1 MKTDRLLLLAAVVLS
16 VVIFSPGA
24 GAAGLTDGTEAA
36 DSLEKEDAY
45 ADLLSG
51 KTETVSG
58 LFTLHKK
65 DGQLYFEVP
74 LSLMGRDM
82 LLGSTVSGT
91 SDNTNS
97 IVGSKPFDPVFFN
110 FSVNGKKVCM
120 NLLKEDYIVPAGYE
134 KAFAAS
140 SLDPVFRSFAIKA
153 YNRDSSA
160 VVFDVTDLFLGTE
173 EILSPF
179 DPYSA
184 NLSGG
189 LKRSE
194 TFHKDRSYIEGIKA
208 FGDNVV
214 IKSMMSYTYSLS
226 GEKTVVEDEPFTALM
241 TRSIVLLREK
251 PVRPRITDSRI
262 AIFPTAKIFFGPGAQ
277 RSETVYF
284 ANRWNLEPS
293 DIAAYIRGETVD
305 PVRPIVFY
313 IDDAFPE
320 KWRPYIKEGVEQWSE
335 VFEEIGFRN
344 AVVAEDFPDDDP
356 EFDPDNIKYS
366 CVRYAPIGIQNAM
379 GPSWVDPRSGEI
391 INASVYV
398 YHDVIRLL
406 NQWLMIQTSP
416 ADARVRK
423 MHIPDEIIGDGL
435 RYVVSHE
442 IGHCLGFMHN
452 MGASSTFPV
461 DSLRSPSFTRKYGTT
476 PSIMDYARFNYV
488 AQPGDA
494 ERGVKLTPPRFGE
507 YDRFLVKWSY
517 TPLPDALDIW
527 DEYAV
532 TSGWISEKSS
542 DPIYRYGR
550 QQMEIIDPRSQSE
563 DLGDDAVRAS
573 GYGIS
578 NLKYVLEHLNEW
590 VAADDTDFS
599 YRKSIYDGVIMQY
612 YLYLS
617 HVFANVGGIWLYE
630 KHVGDDVPMY
640 RSVPSARQRESVMF
654 LLSQLDDLSWID
666 NRTLMADMPLE
677 GAPSDVLRNL
687 IIKMLLASPEK
698 LELSASKAE
707 DDPYTVEECLED
719 VYGYIWKP
727 LMDRTALTPEQMLA
741 QELFLR
747 NIGTKAGVSIPSD
760 GKAASLVSSTVYDLV
775 GEDSLACPQERMG
788 YGEPLIV
795 YNVPRQ
801 YEGLYFGYVDRIR
814 KLLWKNRNS
823 ADSGTRMH
831 CRRLLHLIDK
841 AME

>member
-1 MKTDRLLLLAAVVLS
+1 MKTERLFHYAAVVLS
-16 VVIFSPGA
+16 VIVFAPGVR
-24 GAAGLTDGTEAA
+24 AAVLMDEAA
-36 DSLEKEDAY
+36 PEDTLENEDAY
-45 ADLLSG
+45 SELLSG
-51 KTETVSG
+51 KRETATG
-58 LFTLHKK
+58 LFTVHKK
-65 DGQLYFEVP
+65 DGALYFEVP

-91 SDNTNS
+91 SDNSNS
-97 IVGSKPFDPVFFN
+97 IVGSKPSDPIFFN
-110 FSVNGKKVCM
+110 FTVNGKKVCM
-120 NLLKEDYIVPAGYE
+120 NLLKEDYIVPEGYE
-134 KAFAAS
+134 KAFAAN
-140 SLDPVFRSFAIKA
+140 SLDPVFRSFDIEA

-173 EILSPF
+173 EMLSPF

-194 TFHKDRSYIEGIKA
+194 SFQKDRSYIEGIKA
-208 FGDNVV
+208 FSDNVV
-214 IKSMMSYTYSLS
+214 IKSVMSYTYSLS
-226 GEKTVVEDEPFTALM
+226 GEKPVLEDEPFTAMM

-262 AIFPTAKIFFGPGAQ
+262 AIFPTAKICFGPEAR
-277 RSETVYF
+277 RSRVVYF

-293 DIAAYIRGETVD
+293 DPEAYARGETVD
-305 PVRPIVFY
+305 PVKRIVFY

-320 KWRPYIKEGVEQWSE
+320 KWRPYIREGVAQWSE

-344 AVVAEDFPDDDP
+344 AVVAEDFPEDDP

-398 YHDVIRLL
+398 YHDVVRLL

-416 ADARVRK
+416 ADERVRT

-435 RYVVSHE
+435 RYVISHE

-452 MGASSTFPV
+452 MGASSAFPV
-461 DSLRSPSFTRKYGTT
+461 DSLRSPSFTRRYGTT
-476 PSIMDYARFNYV
+476 PSIMDYARFNYI

-494 ERGVKLTPPRFGE
+494 GRGVKLTPPRFGD

-517 TPLPDALDIW
+517 TPLPEAKDMW
-527 DEYAV
+527 DEYSV
-532 TSGWISEKSS
+532 TSRWISEKSS

-550 QQMEIIDPRSQSE
+550 QQMEVIDPRSQSE
-563 DLGDDAVRAS
+563 DLGDDAVKAS

-578 NLKYVLEHLNEW
+578 NLKYVLEHLDGW
-590 VAADDTDFS
+590 VASDDIDFS
-599 YRKSIYDGVIMQY
+599 YRKSIYDGIIMQY
-612 YLYLS
+612 YLYLI
-617 HVFANVGGIWLYE
+617 HVYANVGGIWLYE

-640 RSVPSARQRESVMF
+640 MSVPSGRQRESVSF
-654 LLSQLDDLSWID
+654 LLSQLDDLSWLD
-666 NRTLMADMPLE
+666 NAALMADMPLQ

-707 DDPYTVEECLED
+707 DTPYTVEECLED
-719 VYGYIWKP
+719 VYSYIWSP
-727 LMDRTALTPEQMLA
+727 LEDRKALTGAQMLA

-747 NIGTKAGVSIPSD
+747 NVGTKAGISLPEG
-760 GKAASLVSSTVYDLV
+760 GKAS
-775 GEDSLACPQERMG
+775 SLAASTIYDVAGDRYLSCPEERMG

-795 YNVPRQ
+795 YNVPKQ
-801 YEGLYFGYVDRIR
+801 YEGLYFGYVGRIR
-814 KLLWKNRNS
+814 DLLWKNRNS
-823 ADSGTRMH
+823 PDSGTRMH